1 MLIQK
6 RECPSLTASAVPTGP
21 EISATA
27 PWNPA
32 PPAPPL
38 RASSNPWMYNPALGT
53 AEEVLAFRQ
62 TIHANQFPA
71 DLTRCNRSLIL
82 YDDAMTAG
90 LGYSA
95 RLLGRALLVAVREQR
110 VLINAPHPTAR
121 WCGRPPYT
129 LACHY
134 EAWTHCPMPT
144 NLSLASKWS
153 HRAAFHD
160 GRDLEPTGGGG
171 KGKGKGHGRSLAQ
184 RKVAKSEEPDDWY
197 SMVRIS
203 TSQVLPRP
211 APPRLAPHAVPSPK
225 PVAAPPCDHRPTVWP
240 PPLQIFKENFFY
252 KFHQPPA
259 GEAAL
264 FELLF
269 RPRKWVREAARCA
282 LRQWG
287 RGAARLTA
295 RPRAEPIRAP
305 LGAAGA

>member
-1 MLIQK
+1 MLMQR
-6 RECPSLTASAVPTGP
+6 RECPSLTASAVPSGP
-21 EISATA
+21 EISGTA

-53 AEEVLAFRQ
+53 AEEILAFRQ

-144 NLSLASKWS
+144 NLSLATKWS

-171 KGKGKGHGRSLAQ
+171 KGKGKGQGRSLAQ
-184 RKVAKSEEPDDWY
+184 KKAVKKGDAPDEWY
-197 SMVRIS
+197 SMARIS
-203 TSQVLPRP
+203 TSQAPHRST
-211 APPRLAPHAVPSPK
+211 PPRTAPHRTAWRRT
-225 PVAAPPCDHRPTVWP
+225 PC
-240 PPLQIFKENFFY
+240 
-252 KFHQPPA
+252 
-259 GEAAL
+259 
-264 FELLF
+264 
-269 RPRKWVREAARCA
+269 
-282 LRQWG
+282 
-287 RGAARLTA
+287 
-295 RPRAEPIRAP
+295 RAP
-305 LGAAGA
+305 SL

>member
-1 MLIQK
+1 MLMQR
-6 RECPSLTASAVPTGP
+6 RECPSLTASAVPSGP
-21 EISATA
+21 EISGTA

-144 NLSLASKWS
+144 NLSLVGKWS

-171 KGKGKGHGRSLAQ
+171 KGKGKGQGRSLAQ
-184 RKVAKSEEPDDWY
+184 KKVAKKGDEPDEWY

-203 TSQVLPRP
+203 TSQAPHHSTPHRT
-211 APPRLAPHAVPSPK
+211 APP
-225 PVAAPPCDHRPTVWP
+225 
-240 PPLQIFKENFFY
+240 
-252 KFHQPPA
+252 
-259 GEAAL
+259 
-264 FELLF
+264 
-269 RPRKWVREAARCA
+269 
-282 LRQWG
+282 
-287 RGAARLTA
+287 GAAR
-295 RPRAEPIRAP
+295 RAEPQACSRLAV
-305 LGAAGA
+305 

>member
-1 MLIQK
+1 
-6 RECPSLTASAVPTGP
+6 
-21 EISATA
+21 
-27 PWNPA
+27 
-32 PPAPPL
+32 
-38 RASSNPWMYNPALGT
+38 MYNPALGT

-71 DLTRCNRSLIL
+71 DLSRCNRSLIL

-144 NLSLASKWS
+144 NLSLATKWS

-160 GRDLEPTGGGG
+160 GRDLEPTGGSG
-171 KGKGKGHGRSLAQ
+171 KGKGKGQGRSLAQ
-184 RKVAKSEEPDDWY
+184 RKVAKKGVEPDEWY

-203 TSQVLPRP
+203 TSQAPLRRKRTAPPRP
-211 APPRLAPHAVPSPK
+211 APPRPAPPRAARR
-225 PVAAPPCDHRPTVWP
+225 AAPQACSCPFV
-240 PPLQIFKENFFY
+240 
-252 KFHQPPA
+252 
-259 GEAAL
+259 
-264 FELLF
+264 
-269 RPRKWVREAARCA
+269 
-282 LRQWG
+282 
-287 RGAARLTA
+287 
-295 RPRAEPIRAP
+295 
-305 LGAAGA
+305 